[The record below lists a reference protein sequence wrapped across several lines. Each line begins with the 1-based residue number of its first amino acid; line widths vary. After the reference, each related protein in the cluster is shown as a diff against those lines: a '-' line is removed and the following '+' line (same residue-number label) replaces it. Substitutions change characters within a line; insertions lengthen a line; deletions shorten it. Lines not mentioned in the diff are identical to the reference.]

1 MAEVRGH
8 YSQGRLSGQAKV
20 GCDGENI
27 ILSNKNIEVVF
38 RDRTFLLGYFKRG
51 SLHGFVRHFDSG
63 GRLAELGCT
72 RRGARQADCGMAT
85 QQHQSQRWGWL

>member
-1 MAEVRGH
+1 M
-8 YSQGRLSGQAKV
+8 
-20 GCDGENI
+20 
-27 ILSNKNIEVVF
+27 F

-72 RRGARQADCGMAT
+72 RRGARQADCGMVT
-85 QQHQSQRWGWL
+85 TPEMGWL